1 MKLSALLAGYDTNNR
16 QYPDVTVAGI
26 THDSRFVRPGDLFV
40 CLEGLRVDGHLFAG
54 QAVEKGAVA
63 VVATKQLYLPVPV
76 IVVRD
81 SRHALSYF
89 ADRFF
94 ASPSKKLHVAGVTGT
109 NGKTTTTHFLQSI
122 YRAAGR
128 PCAVIGT
135 VGILIDKEYLA
146 GGMTTPE
153 AYDLHRTFATL
164 REKNIGT
171 VAMEVSSHSLAW
183 RRVEHVAFDTAVF
196 TNLSHEHL
204 DFHKT
209 MEEYFRAKAR
219 LFQLVTEANRPQAVI
234 NSDDPYGRRLSSQ
247 TSLQVLTYGLQEG
260 ADVRGYIAAATVK
273 STLLAVRY
281 QKYDFELNVHLPGEF
296 NAYNALAAAA
306 AALAEGI
313 SPEVIALGI
322 DAVEAVP
329 GRLEAVNYQQEY
341 SIFIDFAHT
350 PDGLEKVLKTL
361 SAIPHRRLITV
372 FGCPGD
378 RDRAKR
384 PVMGRIA
391 ELYSDLVVVTSDN
404 PATESP
410 HAIIG
415 EILRGME
422 TKPVVLP
429 DRGEAVRYALS
440 VAGKGDIVLLAGK
453 GHENYQ
459 LIGDK
464 HVPYSDRRAVETFFI
479 S

>member
-1 MKLSALLAGYDTNNR
+1 MKLSALLAGYKTSTG
-16 QYPDVTVAGI
+16 QYPDVTITGI
-26 THDSRFVRPGDLFV
+26 THDSRYVKPGYLFV
-40 CLEGLRVDGHLFAG
+40 CLEGLRVDGHLLAG
-54 QAVEKGAVA
+54 QAVEKGAAA
-63 VVATKQLYLPVPV
+63 VVATKPLYLPVPV
-76 IVVRD
+76 IMVKD

-89 ADRFF
+89 SDRFF
-94 ASPSKKLHVAGVTGT
+94 ASPSKNLHVVGVTGT

-122 YRAAGR
+122 YRAAVR

-135 VGILIDKEYLA
+135 VGILIDKDYLS
-146 GGMTTPE
+146 GGLTTPE
-153 AYDLHRTFATL
+153 AFDLHRTFAAM
-164 REKNIGT
+164 RERNIGA

-183 RRVEHVAFDTAVF
+183 QRVEHVVFDTAVF

-209 MEEYFRAKAR
+209 MEEYFRAKAH
-219 LFQLVTEANRPQAVI
+219 LFQLVAKADRPQAVI
-234 NSDDPYGRRLSSQ
+234 NWDDPYGRQLA
-247 TSLQVLTYGLQEG
+247 SLTDLKVLTYGMQEG
-260 ADVRGYIAAATVK
+260 ADVRGYLAASSVK
-273 STLLAVRY
+273 STLLTVRY
-281 QKYDFELNVHLPGEF
+281 QKKDFELHVHLPGEF

-306 AALAEGI
+306 TALAEGFQ
-313 SPEVIALGI
+313 PDVIALGI

-350 PDGLEKVLKTL
+350 PDGLEKVLQTL
-361 SAIPHRRLITV
+361 SAMPHRRVITV

-378 RDRAKR
+378 RDKAKR

-410 HAIIG
+410 DAIISD
-415 EILRGME
+415 ILRGME

-429 DRGEAVRYALS
+429 DRNEAVRYVLS
-440 VAGKGDIVLLAGK
+440 VAEKGDIVLLAGK

-459 LIGDK
+459 IIGDK
-464 HVPYSDRRAVETFFI
+464 HVPYSDRQAVETFFI

>member
-1 MKLSALLAGYDTNNR
+1 MKLSALLAGYKTSTG
-16 QYPDVTVAGI
+16 QYPDVTITGI
-26 THDSRFVRPGDLFV
+26 THDSRYVKPGYLFV

-54 QAVEKGAVA
+54 QAVEKGAAA
-63 VVATKQLYLPVPV
+63 VVATKPLYLPVPV
-76 IVVRD
+76 IMVKD

-89 ADRFF
+89 SDRFF
-94 ASPSKKLHVAGVTGT
+94 ASPSKNLHVVGVTGT

-135 VGILIDKEYLA
+135 VGILIDKDYLS
-146 GGMTTPE
+146 GGLTTPE
-153 AYDLHRTFATL
+153 AFDLHRTFAAL
-164 REKNIGT
+164 RDRNIGP
-171 VAMEVSSHSLAW
+171 VAMEDSSHSMAW
-183 RRVEHVAFDTAVF
+183 QRVEHVVFDTAVF

-209 MEEYFRAKAR
+209 MEEYFRAKAH
-219 LFQLVTEANRPQAVI
+219 LFELVAKADRTQAVI
-234 NSDDPYGRRLSSQ
+234 NRDDPYGRQLA
-247 TSLQVLTYGLQEG
+247 SLTDLKVLTYGMQEG
-260 ADVRGYIAAATVK
+260 ADVRGYLAASSVK
-273 STLLAVRY
+273 STLLTVRY
-281 QKYDFELNVHLPGEF
+281 QKKDFELHVHLPGEF

-306 AALAEGI
+306 TALAEGFQ
-313 SPEVIALGI
+313 PDVIALGI

-350 PDGLEKVLKTL
+350 PDGLEKVLQTL
-361 SAIPHRRLITV
+361 SAMPHRRVITV

-378 RDRAKR
+378 RDKAKR

-410 HAIIG
+410 DAIISD
-415 EILRGME
+415 ILRGME

-429 DRGEAVRYALS
+429 DRNEAVRYVLS
-440 VAGKGDIVLLAGK
+440 VAEKGDIVLLAGK

-459 LIGDK
+459 IIGDK
-464 HVPYSDRRAVETFFI
+464 HVPYSDRQAVETFFI

>member
-1 MKLSALLAGYDTNNR
+1 MKLSALLAGYDAGNR
-16 QYPDVTVAGI
+16 QYPDVTITGI
-26 THDSRFVRPGDLFV
+26 THDSRFVKPGYLFV
-40 CLEGLRVDGHLFAG
+40 CLEGMRVDGHLFAG
-54 QAVEKGAVA
+54 QAVEKGAAA
-63 VVATKQLYLPVPV
+63 VVATKPLYLPVPV
-76 IVVRD
+76 IMVKD

-89 ADRFF
+89 SDRFF
-94 ASPSKKLHVAGVTGT
+94 ASPSKKLHVVGVTGT

-122 YRAAGR
+122 YKAAGR

-135 VGILIDKEYLA
+135 VGILIDKDYLP
-146 GGMTTPE
+146 GGLTTPE
-153 AYDLHRTFATL
+153 AFDLHRTFATL
-164 REKNIGT
+164 RDKQIGA

-183 RRVEHVAFDTAVF
+183 QRVEHVVFDTAVF

-209 MEEYFRAKAR
+209 MEEYFRVKAH
-219 LFQLVTEANRPQAVI
+219 LFQLVAKADRPQAVI
-234 NSDDPYGRRLSSQ
+234 NLDDPYGRRLASL
-247 TSLQVLTYGLQEG
+247 TDLQVLTYGMREG
-260 ADVRGYIAAATVK
+260 ADVRGYIASATVK
-273 STLLAVRY
+273 STLLTVRY
-281 QKYDFELNVHLPGEF
+281 QKKEFELNVHLPGEF

-306 AALAEGI
+306 AALAEGF
-313 SPEVIALGI
+313 SPEIIELGI

-361 SAIPHRRLITV
+361 SAMPHRRLITV

-378 RDRAKR
+378 RDKAKR

-410 HAIIG
+410 EAIISD
-415 EILRGME
+415 ILRGME
-422 TKPVVLP
+422 TQPVVLP
-429 DRGEAVRYALS
+429 DRNEAVRYALS
-440 VAGKGDIVLLAGK
+440 AAKKGDIVLLAGK

-459 LIGDK
+459 IIGDK
-464 HVPYSDRRAVETFFI
+464 HVPYSDRQAVETFFI

>member
-1 MKLSALLAGYDTNNR
+1 MKLSALLAGYKTSTG
-16 QYPDVTVAGI
+16 QYPDVTITGI
-26 THDSRFVRPGDLFV
+26 THDSRYVKPGYLFV

-54 QAVEKGAVA
+54 QAVEKGAAA
-63 VVATKQLYLPVPV
+63 VVATKPLYLPVPV
-76 IVVRD
+76 IMVKD

-89 ADRFF
+89 SDRFF
-94 ASPSKKLHVAGVTGT
+94 ASPSKNLHVVGVTGT

-122 YRAAGR
+122 YRAAVR

-135 VGILIDKEYLA
+135 VGILIDKDYLS
-146 GGMTTPE
+146 GGLTTPE
-153 AYDLHRTFATL
+153 AFDLHRTFAAL
-164 REKNIGT
+164 RERNIGA

-183 RRVEHVAFDTAVF
+183 QRVEHVVFDTAVF

-209 MEEYFRAKAR
+209 MEEYFRAKAH
-219 LFQLVTEANRPQAVI
+219 LFQLVAKADRPQAVI
-234 NSDDPYGRRLSSQ
+234 NWDDPYGRQLA
-247 TSLQVLTYGLQEG
+247 SLTDLKVLTYGMQEG
-260 ADVRGYIAAATVK
+260 ADVRGYLAASSVK
-273 STLLAVRY
+273 STLLTVRY
-281 QKYDFELNVHLPGEF
+281 QKKDFELHVHLPGEF

-306 AALAEGI
+306 TALAEGFQ
-313 SPEVIALGI
+313 PDVIALGI

-350 PDGLEKVLKTL
+350 PDGLEKVLQTL
-361 SAIPHRRLITV
+361 SAMPHRRVITV

-378 RDRAKR
+378 RDKAKR

-410 HAIIG
+410 DAIISD
-415 EILRGME
+415 ILRGME

-429 DRGEAVRYALS
+429 DRNEAVRYVLS
-440 VAGKGDIVLLAGK
+440 VAEKGDIVLLAGK

-459 LIGDK
+459 IIGDK
-464 HVPYSDRRAVETFFI
+464 HVPYSDRQAVETFFI